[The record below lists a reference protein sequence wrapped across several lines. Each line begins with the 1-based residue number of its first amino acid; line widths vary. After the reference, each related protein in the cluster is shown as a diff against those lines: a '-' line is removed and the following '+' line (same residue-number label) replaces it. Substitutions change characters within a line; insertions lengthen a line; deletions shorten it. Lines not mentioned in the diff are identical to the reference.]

1 MSDRDDDGYN
11 SPEGKE
17 MSEEGQRRKAALAQL
32 TVDGGAAEENSPKPF
47 DMSATVEKEK
57 EAEAFREFMEK
68 ELTDLKEEGPL
79 EIFISYDGD
88 GLKPHRYNLVKFTK
102 AY

>member
-17 MSEEGQRRKAALAQL
+17 ISEEVQRRKAALAQL
-32 TVDGGAAEENSPKPF
+32 TVDGGAAEENSDEIGSPKPF

-57 EAEAFREFMEK
+57 KAEDFREFMEK
-68 ELTDLKEEGPL
+68 ELTDLNEEGPL

-88 GLKPHRYNLVKFTK
+88 EATG
-102 AY
+102 